1 METALTR
8 LSQYFKEKGISIRS
22 VETQINASHGVL
34 ARALKN
40 NTSISHHFLEQIA
53 IVYTDLN
60 LDWLLRGKSVAPS
73 VGEPIATPSLQELV
87 KKEVQ
92 EALKQQNAVA

>member
-1 METALTR
+1 METVLTR
-8 LSQYFKEKGISIRS
+8 LSQYFKEKGISVRS

-53 IVYTDLN
+53 IVYTDLD
-60 LDWLLRGKSVAPS
+60 LDWLLRGKGTVSVPQDS
-73 VGEPIATPSLQELV
+73 ISPQNLQALV
-87 KKEVQ
+87 RKEVQ
-92 EALKQQNAVA
+92 EALKLQQM

>member
-1 METALTR
+1 METVLTR
-8 LSQYFKEKGISIRS
+8 LSTYFKEKGISVRS

-34 ARALKN
+34 ARAFKN

-53 IVYTDLN
+53 IVYTDLD
-60 LDWLLRGKSVAPS
+60 LDWLLRGKKTVSVPEEQTVSQNIQAL
-73 VGEPIATPSLQELV
+73 I

-92 EALKQQNAVA
+92 EALKLQQM